1 MSSPHVS
8 IAPHREPRRGFAFM
22 LSGAGAFV
30 LRYSLVFFLV
40 FFGVL
45 KWTAAEAKGI
55 APMVSH
61 SPFFV
66 WLYPTF
72 GVQGG
77 SEVIGVIELVIAVLI
92 VVRRWAPR
100 ASAIGSTAAAGMF
113 LITLSFIFTTPNLGE
128 GAGFLLKDLTLLGAA
143 LWTAGEAFGAARA
156 RAERVMAK
164 RNGDPI
170 AVRMPAA

>member
-1 MSSPHVS
+1 MSSSHVS
-8 IAPHREPRRGFAFM
+8 IAADQEATRGVASS
-22 LSGAGAFV
+22 LSGVGAFV

-40 FFGVL
+40 FFGAL

-55 APMVSH
+55 EPMVSH
-61 SPFFV
+61 SPFFF
-66 WLYPTF
+66 WLYPVF

-77 SEVIGVIELVIAVLI
+77 SEVIGVVELVIASLI

-100 ASAIGSTAAAGMF
+100 ASAIGSSAAIGMF
-113 LITLSFIFTTPNLGE
+113 LVTLSFILTTPNIGE

-156 RAERVMAK
+156 R
-164 RNGDPI
+164 I
-170 AVRMPAA
+170 